1 MATSDYA
8 TEHLELGHE
17 IPIFASNPR
26 NQLDFVRL
34 IFALKWECTAANLA
48 PV

>member
-17 IPIFASNPR
+17 ISISR
-26 NQLDFVRL
+26 DSTTLL
-34 IFALKWECTAANLA
+34 AA
-48 PV
+48 V